1 MIYIL
6 RKSFLLLFF
15 MAMSMVVH
23 AQEKPFEVATPE
35 SVRMSSDSLQAMNT
49 HFHNLVDQRQLAGIQ
64 TAILRNGKLVHFD
77 SYGYANLE
85 EKKIVDAQSIFRI
98 FSMTKPIV
106 SVALMQLYEQGKF
119 KLEDPLYKYLPAF
132 KEMQIYTD
140 STLIPAQNPIR
151 IIDLLRHTSGFSY
164 GRTPHAELN
173 QIYAEANLYSSQNN
187 KEFVAKLSKLPLSFE
202 PGTDWQYGLST
213 NICGHLVEVF
223 SGKSLKNYVK
233 DHIFTPLDMNNTY
246 FQLPKEQIEHFTVG
260 YRWQAETG
268 LFISENQRNNRYT
281 QEVSLYNGGGG
292 LVSTTM
298 DYLKFCQMLL
308 QEGTFNKHTILQKET
323 VQLML
328 KDHLQEVRKYQER
341 FRLPLGE
348 YGFGLGFAI
357 RGTSETELDNIFGW
371 GGAVGTYFKIDTD
384 HNLAYVMMIQ
394 LSPYRQLGL
403 RQLFQQ
409 YVRSAILK

>member
-1 MIYIL
+1 MNHTLRIIL
-6 RKSFLLLFF
+6 LLLFF
-15 MAMSMVVH
+15 AVMSMVVH
-23 AQEKPFEVATPE
+23 AQEKPFEVAKPE
-35 SVRMSSDSLQAMNT
+35 SVKMSSDSLQKMNA

-64 TAILRNGKLVHFD
+64 TAIVRNGKLIHFD

-85 EKKIVDAQSIFRI
+85 EKKILNKQSIFRI

-119 KLEDPLYKYLPAF
+119 KLEDPLHKYLPAF
-132 KEMQIYTD
+132 KEMQVYTD
-140 STLIPAQNPIR
+140 STLILAKNPIR

-164 GRTPHAELN
+164 GRTQHAKLN

-213 NICGHLVEVF
+213 NICGHLVEVL
-223 SGKSLKNYVK
+223 SGKSLKTYLK
-233 DHIFTPLDMNNTY
+233 DHIFTPLGMNNTY
-246 FQLPKEQIEHFTVG
+246 FQLPKEKIEHFTVG

-268 LFISENQRNNRYT
+268 LFVSESQRNNSYT

-292 LVSTTM
+292 LVSTTI

-308 QEGTFNKHTILQKET
+308 QEGTFNAHVILQKET
-323 VQLML
+323 VKLIL
-328 KDHLQEVRKYQER
+328 KDHLQEVRQHQER

-348 YGFGLGFAI
+348 YGFGFGFAI

-384 HNLAYVMMIQ
+384 HNIAYVMMIQ
-394 LSPYRQLGL
+394 LSPYRHLGL
-403 RQLFQQ
+403 RHLFQQ
-409 YVRSAILK
+409 YVKSATLK